1 MIYTL
6 NINYINCQILN
17 SKGKKSFLTADVFPS
32 ISSGRTVVYTLWM
45 FIVLNKLHSNL
56 T

>member
-32 ISSGRTVVYTLWM
+32 ISSGRTVSYNLWLFITLNN
-45 FIVLNKLHSNL
+45 VHSNS

>member
-17 SKGKKSFLTADVFPS
+17 SEAKQSFLTADVFPS
-32 ISSGRTVVYTLWM
+32 ISSAPTVSYNLWLFITLNN
-45 FIVLNKLHSNL
+45 IHSNL